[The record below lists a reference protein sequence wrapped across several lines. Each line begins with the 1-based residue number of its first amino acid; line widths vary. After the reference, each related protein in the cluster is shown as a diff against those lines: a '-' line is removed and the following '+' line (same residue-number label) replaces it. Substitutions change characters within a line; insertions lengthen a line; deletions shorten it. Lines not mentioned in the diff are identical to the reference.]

1 MNQNQSVVINHQY
14 LKSREL
20 NMIRILL
27 VDDQKSIRERLKS
40 LLETESD
47 FEIVGMVDNGY
58 DAIEQVKLLLPD
70 VVLMDM
76 EMPEI
81 DGILATKIISHSSLK
96 TRVLVLSSYDSDE
109 YVAKSIQSG
118 ANGYLLKGA
127 PPQEIRDAIRFVN
140 RGYMQIAP
148 GLFEKFMPYPGA
160 KITPDSPQSRPFKS
174 SSNRPDLASGLNLTG
189 LNPFRTP
196 QTKSALSSPDLDQP
210 SELVVD
216 VTAQSSRKSI
226 GWYQATGLLIAG
238 LGLTGGVY
246 FLRQGLDRTVTN
258 TSQETR
264 SGASSPEFHELPFT
278 GKIEPLQPIEITATA
293 PGTITNIQVK
303 IGQSVNAGDRLV
315 IIQNTDAERVNQE
328 KIRQQQQLVAQ
339 QQQATQQLAAQQ
351 QQQKIQQQQ
360 ILLGEQQAASGRVNT
375 LQQEIANYERN
386 LAPLRQEV
394 AAANIDVTIT
404 TDRSQQSA
412 IPQKRA
418 AMARAQAIYDRNL
431 ANYERLVQY
440 QSEGAISIAQVDR
453 AETEM
458 TIAKSD
464 LNIATEDY
472 NSAIVTA
479 KTEANKQSARTKA
492 TRLQQQLAL
501 KEQAVQLQQLRSNLR
516 VAQSDYRQI
525 SSRLKQLQQQKQ
537 PIPTSDLNTAKLAL
551 EPTIV
556 DIIAPSSGTAIE
568 LPIALGNRVVIG
580 SKLLAIADTQKL
592 KISVNL
598 SPQQAAQLKLGQRTI
613 VKVGRSNISQEF
625 IGIITTIEPPSD
637 RFSRGEATPTI
648 QKVNIEFSNPNRT
661 TLFGQTATV
670 YFPK

>member
-1 MNQNQSVVINHQY
+1 MTIESIEQKSQELLISQD

-20 NMIRILL
+20 DMIRILL

-76 EMPEI
+76 DMPEI

-109 YVAKSIQSG
+109 YVARSIQSG

-148 GLFEKFMPYPGA
+148 GLFEKFMPYPGT
-160 KITPDSPQSRPFKS
+160 KTTPDAQQSKPFKS
-174 SSNRPDLASGLNLTG
+174 GSSRADFGSELNLTG
-189 LNPFRTP
+189 INQLRRP
-196 QTKSALSSPDLDQP
+196 QTKSALSSPAFEQP
-210 SELVVD
+210 SELILD
-216 VTAQSSRKSI
+216 VTAQSGRKSI
-226 GWYQATGLLIAG
+226 GWYQATGLLVAG

-246 FLRQGLDRTVTN
+246 FLRQGLDRTVTS

-264 SGASSPEFHELPFT
+264 SGASSPEFHELPFM

-293 PGTITNIQVK
+293 PGTISNIQVK
-303 IGQSVNAGDRLV
+303 IGQSIGAGDRLV
-315 IIQNTDAERVNQE
+315 TIQNTDAERVNQD
-328 KIRQQQQLVAQ
+328 KIRQQQQLTAQ
-339 QQQATQQLAAQQ
+339 QQQAAQQLAAQQ

-360 ILLGEQQAASGRVNT
+360 TLLGEQQAASGRVNT

-394 AAANIDVTIT
+394 AAANIDVTVA
-404 TDRSQQSA
+404 TDPSSQSA

-418 AMARAQAIYDRNL
+418 AIARAQAIYDRNL
-431 ANYERLVQY
+431 ANYEKLVQY
-440 QSEGAISIAQVDR
+440 QSEGIISQAQVDR

-472 NSAIVTA
+472 NNAIVTA
-479 KTEANKQSARTKA
+479 KTEANKQLARTKA
-492 TRLQQQLAL
+492 ARLQQQLAL
-501 KEQAVQLQQLRSNLR
+501 KEQAVQLQQLRSNLQ

-525 SSRLKQLQQQKQ
+525 STRLQQLQQQKS
-537 PIPTSDLNTAKLAL
+537 PISTTSAKTDKLAL

-556 DIIAPSSGTAIE
+556 NIVAPNSGTAIE
-568 LPIALGNRVVIG
+568 LPIILGNRVVIG

-598 SPQQAAQLKLGQRTI
+598 LPEQTAQLKVGQRTI
-613 VKVGRSNISQEF
+613 IKVGRSNISQEF
-625 IGIITTIEPPSD
+625 TGKIVTIEPPSD
-637 RFSRGEATPTI
+637 RST
-648 QKVNIEFSNPNRT
+648 QKVNIEFTNPNPT

>member
-1 MNQNQSVVINHQY
+1 MKQNQSAVINHHD

-148 GLFEKFMPYPGA
+148 GLFEKFMPSPRT
-160 KITPDSPQSRPFKS
+160 KIAPDPAQSRPFKS
-174 SSNRPDLASGLNLTG
+174 SSSRTDFISGLNLTG
-189 LNPFRTP
+189 LNPFRTAP
-196 QTKSALSSPDLDQP
+196 VKSALSSPNLDQP
-210 SELVVD
+210 SELILD

-226 GWYQATGLLIAG
+226 GWYQATALLIAG

-246 FLRQGLDRTVTN
+246 FLRQGLDRTVN
-258 TSQETR
+258 TSLETR

-278 GKIEPLQPIEITATA
+278 GKIEPLQPLEITATA
-293 PGTITNIQVK
+293 PGTISNIQVK
-303 IGQSVNAGDRLV
+303 IGQSVNTGDRL
-315 IIQNTDAERVNQE
+315 IAIENTDAARVNQE
-328 KIRQQQQLVAQ
+328 KIRQQQQLATQ
-339 QQQATQQLAAQQ
+339 QQQATQQLVAQQ

-360 ILLGEQQAASGRVNT
+360 TLLGEQQAASGRVNT
-375 LQQEIANYERN
+375 LQQQIANYERN
-386 LAPLRQEV
+386 LAPLRQAV
-394 AAANIDVTIT
+394 AAANIDVTMAT
-404 TDRSQQSA
+404 NPQVQSA

-418 AMARAQAIYDRNL
+418 AMARAQAIYNRNL
-431 ANYERLVQY
+431 ANYEQLVQY
-440 QSEGAISIAQVDR
+440 QTEGVISQAQVDR
-453 AETEM
+453 TETEM

-464 LNIATEDY
+464 LDIATEDY

-479 KTEANKQSARTKA
+479 KTDANKQSARTKA

-501 KEQAVQLQQLRSNLR
+501 KEQAVQLQQLRSNLQ
-516 VAQSDYRQI
+516 VAQTDYRQI
-525 SSRLKQLQQQKQ
+525 SIRLQQLQQQKQ
-537 PIPTSDLNTAKLAL
+537 PIPTTSTKTDKLAL

-556 DIIAPSSGTAIE
+556 NIIAPSSGTAIE
-568 LPIALGNRVVIG
+568 LPISLGNRVVVG
-580 SKLLAIADTQKL
+580 SKLLAIADTKKL
-592 KISVNL
+592 KITVNL
-598 SPQQAAQLKLGQRTI
+598 PLQQTAKLKSGQRTI
-613 VKVGRSNISQEF
+613 IKVGRSNISQEF
-625 IGIITTIEPPSD
+625 VGTITTIEPPTD
-637 RFSRGEATPTI
+637 RST
-648 QKVNIEFSNPNRT
+648 QKVQIEFTNPNRT
-661 TLFGQTATV
+661 ILFGQTAIV
-670 YFPK
+670 YFPRGQG

>member
-1 MNQNQSVVINHQY
+1 MNENQSAVINHRDC
-14 LKSREL
+14 KSREL
-20 NMIRILL
+20 DMIRILL

-40 LLETESD
+40 LLENESD

-160 KITPDSPQSRPFKS
+160 RTTPDSTQSRPFKS
-174 SSNRPDLASGLNLTG
+174 SSSRADFGSGLNLTG
-189 LNPFRTP
+189 INQLGQP
-196 QTKSALSSPDLDQP
+196 QPKSALSSPNFDQP
-210 SELVVD
+210 SELILD

-246 FLRQGLDRTVTN
+246 FLRQGLDRTFTS

-264 SGASSPEFHELPFT
+264 SGTSSSEFHDLPFT

-293 PGTITNIQVK
+293 PGTITNIQLK
-303 IGQSVNAGDRLV
+303 IGQSVIVGDRLV
-315 IIQNTDAERVNQE
+315 TIQNTDAERVNQE
-328 KIRQQQQLVAQ
+328 KIRQQQQLASQ
-339 QQQATQQLAAQQ
+339 QQVAAQQLAAQQ
-351 QQQKIQQQQ
+351 QQQQIQQQQ
-360 ILLGEQQAASGRVNT
+360 TLLGEQQAASGRVNT
-375 LQQEIANYERN
+375 LQQEIANYDRN
-386 LAPLRQEV
+386 LAPLRQAV
-394 AAANIDVTIT
+394 AAANIDVTVA
-404 TDRSQQSA
+404 TDREVQSA

-440 QSEGAISIAQVDR
+440 QSEGAISQAQVDR

-464 LNIATEDY
+464 LDIATEDY
-472 NSAIVTA
+472 NSAIATA
-479 KTEANKQSARTKA
+479 KTDANKQSARTKA
-492 TRLQQQLAL
+492 TKLQQQLAL
-501 KEQAVQLQQLRSNLR
+501 KEQAVQLQRLRSNLQ

-525 SSRLKQLQQQKQ
+525 STRLQQLQQQKST
-537 PIPTSDLNTAKLAL
+537 PIPTTSIKTDKLAL

-556 DIIAPSSGTAIE
+556 NIVAPISGTAIE
-568 LPIALGNRVVIG
+568 LPIQLGNRVVIG
-580 SKLLAIADTQKL
+580 SKLLAIADTQNL
-592 KISVNL
+592 KISVDL
-598 SPQQAAQLKLGQRTI
+598 SPQQTAKIKIGQRVI
-613 VKVGRSNISQEF
+613 IKVGQSNISQELTGK
-625 IGIITTIEPPSD
+625 IASIEPPS
-637 RFSRGEATPTI
+637 AQTN
-648 QKVNIEFSNPNRT
+648 QKVNIEFTNPNRT
-661 TLFGQTATV
+661 ILFGQNATV

>member
-1 MNQNQSVVINHQY
+1 
-14 LKSREL
+14 
-20 NMIRILL
+20 MIRILL

-40 LLETESD
+40 LLETEAD

-148 GLFEKFMPYPGA
+148 GLFEKFMPSPRA
-160 KITPDSPQSRPFKS
+160 KVAPDSSENRPFKS
-174 SSNRPDLASGLNLTG
+174 SPSRTDFISGLNLTG
-189 LNPFRTP
+189 LNPFRTAP
-196 QTKSALSSPDLDQP
+196 VKSALSSPDLDQP
-210 SELVVD
+210 SELILD

-226 GWYQATGLLIAG
+226 GWYQATALLIAG

-246 FLRQGLDRTVTN
+246 FLRQGLDRTMTS
-258 TSQETR
+258 TSQDPTA
-264 SGASSPEFHELPFT
+264 ASSPAFHELPFT
-278 GKIEPLQPIEITATA
+278 GKIEPLQSIEITATA
-293 PGTITNIQVK
+293 PGTISNIQVK
-303 IGQSVNAGDRLV
+303 IGQSVSAGERLV
-315 IIQNTDAERVNQE
+315 TIENTDAERVNQE
-328 KIRQQQQLVAQ
+328 KIRQQQQLTAG
-339 QQQATQQLAAQQ
+339 QQQAAQQLAAQQ

-360 ILLGEQQAASGRVNT
+360 TLLGEQQAASGRVNT
-375 LQQEIANYERN
+375 LQQQIAGYERN
-386 LAPLRQEV
+386 LAPLRQQV
-394 AAANIDVTIT
+394 AAANIDVSVA
-404 TDRSQQSA
+404 TDRQAQSA

-440 QSEGAISIAQVDR
+440 QSEGIISQAQVDR

-464 LNIATEDY
+464 LDIATEDY

-479 KTEANKQSARTKA
+479 KIDANRQSARIKA

-501 KEQAVQLQQLRSNLR
+501 KEQAVQLQQLRSNLQ
-516 VAQSDYRQI
+516 VAQTDYRQI
-525 SSRLKQLQQQKQ
+525 SIRLQQLQQQKST
-537 PIPTSDLNTAKLAL
+537 PIPTTSAKTNKLAL
-551 EPTIV
+551 EPTVIN
-556 DIIAPSSGTAIE
+556 IIAPSSGIAIE
-568 LPIALGNRVVIG
+568 LPITLGNRVVVG
-580 SKLLAIADTQKL
+580 SKLLSIADPQKL
-592 KISVNL
+592 QISINL
-598 SPQQAAQLKLGQRTI
+598 SPQQAAQLKSAQRVI
-613 VKVGRSNISQEF
+613 IKVGRSNISQEF
-625 IGIITTIEPPSD
+625 VGLITTIEPPSD
-637 RFSRGEATPTI
+637 RSI
-648 QKVNIEFSNPNRT
+648 QKVNIEFTNPNRT
-661 TLFGQTATV
+661 TLFGQTAIV
-670 YFPK
+670 YFPKSQG